1 MKKKHAAWLS
11 AVVFAGGLSIS
22 VLAPREAHAEEMTIT
37 GTISKIDRAT
47 GKVEV
52 VTEKGLALIYF
63 APAAVKDLTEGDQVA
78 LALATAT
85 RAKKALV

>member
-1 MKKKHAAWLS
+1 MKKTQAAWLS
-11 AVVFAGGLSIS
+11 AVVFAGGLSIMA
-22 VLAPREAHAEEMTIT
+22 LAPGEAHVEEMTIT

-52 VTEKGLALIYF
+52 VTEQGLALIYF
-63 APAAVKDLTEGDQVA
+63 APASVKDLTAGDQVA